1 MKSVSL
7 VRNVVPLPASHLES
21 ESIPLIEHWG
31 AVIVTHYVSVRPVG
45 GSLNGK
51 AAKVYWVSCGFE
63 PRPSKTLFSGRA
75 KKRSYLTS

>member
-1 MKSVSL
+1 MKVGNENFL
-7 VRNVVPLPASHLES
+7 
-21 ESIPLIEHWG
+21 LIELF
-31 AVIVTHYVSVRPVG
+31 VIVTHYVSVRPVG